1 MKTTM
6 ALSFFDLRRYRWLP
20 HLLITMTLFTVL
32 VGIGLIRFVESRLVE
47 ATGGELTL
55 AATEVAEKL
64 DRMLFERQGDALMM
78 ARAVSLH
85 TSDPKYLSEYLKWMK
100 TTYAPVYMS
109 LAIMDVQGTV
119 VAATEP
125 SLVERDYSRAASFI
139 AVRKTRRLDI
149 TDVAVQE
156 TGESSVD
163 TIAFTAPILDW
174 QGTFLGAVTL
184 QVGIPFLEEIT
195 TRTIR
200 SLESR
205 SGAEVGGRVEYQML
219 TKQGRAFVDS
229 DLPHKGYVNLKELG
243 LPSVLLSEA
252 GLPGYIEEEHLRRH
266 VQVVTGYAQTKGF
279 GEFAGLGWSVL
290 VRMDRQDILAPIH
303 AFLWKVGLAGGAVW
317 IPMLG
322 LLFWA
327 TGRLR
332 AEHRQAQQESA
343 WAKAA
348 EAALLQSQERN
359 RAIVDTALD
368 GVITIDSTGIVTDWN
383 AQASAIFGWSR
394 EDALGRALSE
404 TIIPKRD
411 RQAHEHGLRE
421 FLRTG
426 AGAILNRRIEIVAQH
441 KDGRE
446 LPVELAVS
454 PAKIGDVY
462 IFSAFIRDI
471 TDRRRA
477 ERRLASQ
484 YAVTRVL
491 AEATTLEEA
500 VPKIIQAIGESLEWD
515 LGVFWQV
522 DKAAGTLRC
531 FDQWKAPSV
540 QADPFILDT
549 WQRAFT
555 HGEGLPGRIWTS
567 GKSAWITDVT
577 TDTNFSRSAQARH
590 VGFHGAFGFPILVGN
605 EIEGVIELF
614 SRQVRQPDD
623 ELLKMVEDIGLKIGQ
638 FGERTRTEGVLRE
651 TEAQLRQ
658 AQKMEAVG
666 RLAGGMA
673 HDFNNLLTVIRGYS
687 ELLLGRLGATDVMR
701 KDTEEI
707 KKAADRAS
715 GLTRQLLAFSRRQ
728 FIAAKVL
735 DLNALVA
742 NMDGMLR
749 RLIGEDLVELC
760 AELDASTGAIKADPG
775 QVEQVIM
782 NLVVNARDAMP
793 TGGRLTI
800 ETRNVTIG
808 EEVRL
813 DAVGVAP
820 GSYVLLAVCDNGQGM
835 DAETRSH
842 LFEPFFTTKEKGK
855 GTGLGLS
862 TVYGIVKQ
870 SGGNI
875 TVESF
880 PGRGTTFR
888 IYFPRVE
895 QEIPRIVGSGE
906 AINMAHGRET
916 ILLVEDEPAVRGLVH
931 ETLRLHGYTVLEARH
946 GIEALLASAKY
957 VGPIHLLLTDVVMPQ
972 MSGPEIAEKILTV
985 RPEIKVLY
993 MSGYPDHPVFDQ
1005 GGVSRQTGFLPKPF
1019 SPPVLAKK
1027 VREVLDSVKAA

>member
-1 MKTTM
+1 MKTSI
-6 ALSFFDLRRYRWLP
+6 AESFLELRRYRWLP
-20 HLLITMTLFTVL
+20 YLIIAMTVFAVL
-32 VGIGLIRFVESRLVE
+32 GGSILTRFVELRLVE
-47 ATGGELTL
+47 AKGEELTL
-55 AATEVAEKL
+55 AAAEVAEKL
-64 DRMLFERQGDALMM
+64 DRMLFERRGDALMM
-78 ARAVSLH
+78 ARVLSLRA
-85 TSDPKYLSEYLKWMK
+85 SDPKYLSEYLKWMK
-100 TTYAPVYMS
+100 TEYSPIYLS
-109 LAIMDVQGTV
+109 LAVTDIQGTV

-125 SLVERDYSRAASFI
+125 SLVGRDYSRAAPFM
-139 AVRKTRRLDI
+139 AARATRRLDI
-149 TDVAVQE
+149 ADVAVQE
-156 TGESSVD
+156 AESGVD
-163 TIAFTAPILDW
+163 TIAFTAPILDS
-174 QGTFLGAVTL
+174 QGTFLGVVTTR
-184 QVGIPFLEEIT
+184 VGIPFLEEVT

-200 SLESR
+200 SLEAR
-205 SGAEVGGRVEYQML
+205 HGGGGRVEYQML
-219 TKQGRAFVDS
+219 TQHGRVFVDS
-229 DLPHKGYVNLKELG
+229 DLPHKGSINLKELG
-243 LPSVLLSEA
+243 LPSVLLSET
-252 GLPGYIEEEHLRRH
+252 GVPGFIEETHLRRH
-266 VQVVTGYAQTKGF
+266 VPVVTGYAQTKGF
-279 GEFAGLGWSVL
+279 GEFEGLGWSVL
-290 VRMDRQDILAPIH
+290 VRMDRQDILAPIRV
-303 AFLWKVGLAGGAVW
+303 FLWRVGIAGGVVW

-327 TGRLR
+327 TARLR
-332 AEHRQAQQESA
+332 AEHRQARQESA

-383 AQASAIFGWSR
+383 AQATAIFGWSR
-394 EDALGRALSE
+394 EEAQGRTLAE
-404 TIIPKRD
+404 TIIPERD
-411 RQAHEHGLRE
+411 RQAHERGIRE

-426 AGAILNRRIEIVAQH
+426 VGTILNRRIEIVARH
-441 KDGRE
+441 RDGWE

-454 PAKIGDVY
+454 PAKIGDAY

-491 AEATTLEEA
+491 SESTTLEEA
-500 VPKIIQAIGESLEWD
+500 IPKIIQAIGESLEWD
-515 LGVFWQV
+515 LGVFWRV
-522 DKAAGTLRC
+522 DKVTGVLRC

-540 QADPFILDT
+540 QADPFTLET
-549 WQRAFT
+549 WQQVFKR
-555 HGEGLPGRIWTS
+555 EKGLPGRIWAS
-567 GKSAWITDVT
+567 GKSVWVTDVEL
-577 TDTNFSRSAQARH
+577 DVNFPRGVQARQA
-590 VGFHGAFGFPILVGN
+590 GFHGAFGFPVLIGG

-623 ELLKMVEDIGLKIGQ
+623 ELLRMVEDIGLKIGQ
-638 FGERTRTEGVLRE
+638 FGERARTEGVLRE

-666 RLAGGMA
+666 RLAGGVA

-687 ELLLGRLGATDVMR
+687 ELLLGRLGPTDAMR
-701 KDTEEI
+701 KDMEEV

-715 GLTRQLLAFSRRQ
+715 GLTRQLLSFSRRQ
-728 FIAAKVL
+728 FIAAKVV

-749 RLIGEDLVELC
+749 RLIGEDIIELC

-793 TGGRLTI
+793 KGGRLTI

-808 EEVRL
+808 KGARL
-813 DAVGVAP
+813 DAVGVEP
-820 GSYVLLAVCDNGQGM
+820 GPYVLLEVRDTGHGM

-870 SGGNI
+870 SGGSI
-875 TVESF
+875 TVESA
-880 PGRGTTFR
+880 PGRGATFR

-895 QEIPRIVGSGE
+895 QEVPGTAGSAE
-906 AINMAHGRET
+906 ATDSAHGRET
-916 ILLVEDEPAVRGLVH
+916 ILLVEDEPSVRGLVH

-946 GIEALLASAKY
+946 GIEALLTSAKY

-972 MSGPEIAEKILTV
+972 MSGPEVAEKLLIV
-985 RPEIKVLY
+985 RPGVKVLY

-1005 GGVSRQTGFLPKPF
+1005 GGVSRETGFLPKPF
-1019 SPPVLAKK
+1019 SPHVLAQK
-1027 VREVLDSVKAA
+1027 VREVLDGVKVA

>member
-1 MKTTM
+1 MKTSM
-6 ALSFFDLRRYRWLP
+6 ALSFLDLRRYRWLA
-20 HLLITMTLFTVL
+20 HLLIVMTVFAVL
-32 VGIGLIRFVESRLVE
+32 AGIGLIRFVEARFVE

-55 AATEVAEKL
+55 AAAEVAEKL

-78 ARAVSLH
+78 ARALALRA
-85 TSDPKYLSEYLKWMK
+85 SDPKFLSEYLKGMK
-100 TTYAPVYMS
+100 KEHSPVYLS
-109 LAIMDVQGTV
+109 LAVTDVQGTV
-119 VAATEP
+119 VEATEP
-125 SLVERDYSRAASFI
+125 SLVGGDYSRAASFI
-139 AVRKTRRLDI
+139 AARATRRLDI
-149 TDVAVQE
+149 ADVAGQE
-156 TGESSVD
+156 TESGVD
-163 TIAFTAPILDW
+163 TIAFTAPILDSK
-174 QGTFLGAVTL
+174 GTFLGVVTSR
-184 QVGIPFLEEIT
+184 VGVPFLEEVT

-200 SLESR
+200 SLETR
-205 SGAEVGGRVEYQML
+205 PGAGGRVEYQML
-219 TKQGRAFVDS
+219 TRQGRVFVDS
-229 DLPHKGYVNLKELG
+229 DLPYKGAINLKELG
-243 LPSVLLSEA
+243 LPSVLLSETGA
-252 GLPGYIEEEHLRRH
+252 PGFIEEEHLRRH
-266 VQVVTGYAQTKGF
+266 VQVVTGYAQTRGF

-290 VRMDRQDILAPIH
+290 VRMERQEILAPIH
-303 AFLWKVGLAGGAVW
+303 AFLWKVGVAGGVVW
-317 IPMLG
+317 LPMLG

-327 TGRLR
+327 TARLR

-348 EAALLQSQERN
+348 EVALLQSQERN

-383 AQASAIFGWSR
+383 AQATAIFGWSR
-394 EDALGRALSE
+394 EEALGQALSK
-404 TIIPKRD
+404 TIIPERD
-411 RQAHEHGLRE
+411 RQSHEHGLRE
-421 FLRTG
+421 FLQTG
-426 AGAILNRRIEIVAQH
+426 AGAILNRRIEIVARH
-441 KDGRE
+441 RDGRE
-446 LPVELAVS
+446 VPVELAVS
-454 PAKIGDVY
+454 PAKIGDTY

-471 TDRRRA
+471 TERRRA
-477 ERRLASQ
+477 EGRLASL
-484 YAVTRVL
+484 YAVTRIL

-500 VPKIIQAIGESLEWD
+500 IPKIIQAIGESLEWD
-515 LGVFWQV
+515 LGVFWRV
-522 DKAAGTLRC
+522 DKATGMLRC
-531 FDQWKAPSV
+531 LDQWKAPSV
-540 QADPFILDT
+540 QADPFTLDT
-549 WQRAFT
+549 WQRVFT
-555 HGEGLPGRIWTS
+555 RGEGLPGCIWTS
-567 GKSAWITDVT
+567 GKSAWVTDVAMDVDFT
-577 TDTNFSRSAQARH
+577 RGAQARQ
-590 VGFHGAFGFPILVGN
+590 VGFHGALGFPILVGN

-623 ELLKMVEDIGLKIGQ
+623 ELLRMVEDIGLKIGQ
-638 FGERTRTEGVLRE
+638 FGERARTEGVLRE

-687 ELLLGRLGATDVMR
+687 ELFLGRLGPTDDMR
-701 KDTEEI
+701 KDMEEV

-749 RLIGEDLVELC
+749 RLIGEDIVELS
-760 AELDASTGAIKADPG
+760 AELDSSAGAIKADPG
-775 QVEQVIM
+775 QIEQVIM
-782 NLVVNARDAMP
+782 NLVVNAHDAMP
-793 TGGRLTI
+793 QGGRLTI

-820 GSYVLLAVCDNGQGM
+820 GSYVLLAVCDTGHGM

-842 LFEPFFTTKEKGK
+842 LFEPFYTTKEKGK

-870 SGGNI
+870 SGGSI
-875 TVESF
+875 TVESA

-888 IYFPRVE
+888 IYFPRFE
-895 QEIPRIVGSGE
+895 QEVPGAVAGVE
-906 AINMAHGRET
+906 AIDPARGRET
-916 ILLVEDEPAVRGLVH
+916 ILLVEDEPSVRGLVH

-946 GIEALLASAKY
+946 GIEALLTSAKY

-972 MSGPEIAEKILTV
+972 MSGPEVAEKILTV
-985 RPEIKVLY
+985 RPGIKVLY

-1019 SPPVLAKK
+1019 SPHVLAQK
-1027 VREVLDSVKAA
+1027 VREVLTGVKAA

>member
-1 MKTTM
+1 MKTSM
-6 ALSFFDLRRYRWLP
+6 ALSFLDLRRYRWLP
-20 HLLITMTLFTVL
+20 HLLIAMTLFAIL
-32 VGIGLIRFVESRLVE
+32 AGIGLIRFIESRFVE

-55 AATEVAEKL
+55 AAAEVAEKL

-78 ARAVSLH
+78 ARVLGAR
-85 TSDPKYLSEYLKWMK
+85 TSDPRYLSEYLQWMK
-100 TTYAPVYMS
+100 KEHSPIYLS
-109 LAIMDVQGTV
+109 LAVMDVQGRV

-125 SLVERDYSRAASFI
+125 SLVGRDHSSAASFI
-139 AVRKTRRLDI
+139 AARATRRLDI
-149 TDVAVQE
+149 ADVAGQ
-156 TGESSVD
+156 GAESGVD
-163 TIAFTAPILDW
+163 TVMFTAPILDSE
-174 QGTFLGAVTL
+174 GMFLGVVTSR
-184 QVGIPFLEEIT
+184 VGVPFLEEVA

-200 SLESR
+200 SLEDR
-205 SGAEVGGRVEYQML
+205 AGAGVQVEYQML
-219 TKQGRAFVDS
+219 TRQGRVFVDS
-229 DLPHKGYVNLKELG
+229 GLPQQEAINLKELG
-243 LPSVLLSEA
+243 LSSVLLSEA
-252 GLPGYIEEEHLRRH
+252 GVPGYIEEEHLHRH
-266 VQVVTGYAQTKGF
+266 VQVVTGYAQTRGF
-279 GEFAGLGWSVL
+279 GHFAGLGWSVL

-303 AFLWKVGLAGGAVW
+303 AVLWKVGIAGGVVW

-327 TGRLR
+327 TARLR

-383 AQASAIFGWSR
+383 AQATTIFGWSR
-394 EDALGRALSE
+394 EEALGRALSE
-404 TIIPKRD
+404 TIIPERD
-411 RQAHEHGLRE
+411 RQAHEHGIRE

-441 KDGRE
+441 RDGRE

-454 PAKIGDVY
+454 PAKIGDAY

-477 ERRLASQ
+477 ERRLVSQ

-515 LGVFWQV
+515 LGLFWRV
-522 DKAAGTLRC
+522 DKAAGVLRC
-531 FDQWKAPSV
+531 LDQWKAPTV
-540 QADPFILDT
+540 QADPFALDN
-549 WQRAFT
+549 WQLVFT
-555 HGEGLPGRIWTS
+555 RGEGFPGSIWAS
-567 GKSAWITDVT
+567 GKSAWVADVT
-577 TDTNFSRSAQARH
+577 LDAHFTRGAQARQ
-590 VGFHGAFGFPILVGN
+590 VGFHCAVGFPILVGS

-614 SRQVRQPDD
+614 SRQVRQSDD
-623 ELLKMVEDIGLKIGQ
+623 ELLRMVEDIGLKIGQ
-638 FGERTRTEGVLRE
+638 FGERTRTEMVLRE

-687 ELLLGRLGATDVMR
+687 ELLLGRLGPADAMR
-701 KDTEEI
+701 KDMEEV

-749 RLIGEDLVELC
+749 RLIGEDIVELS

-793 TGGRLTI
+793 RGGRLTI
-800 ETRNVTIG
+800 ETKNVTIG
-808 EEVRL
+808 KETSL

-820 GSYVLLAVCDNGQGM
+820 GSYVLLAVRDTGHGM
-835 DAETRSH
+835 DAETRAH

-870 SGGNI
+870 SGGSI
-875 TVESF
+875 IVESA
-880 PGRGTTFR
+880 PDRGTTFR

-895 QEIPRIVGSGE
+895 QEISGAE
-906 AINMAHGRET
+906 ASVEVIDPARGRET

-946 GIEALLASAKY
+946 GIEALLTSAKY

-972 MSGPEIAEKILTV
+972 MSGPEVAEKILTV
-985 RPEIKVLY
+985 RPGIKVLY

-1005 GGVSRQTGFLPKPF
+1005 GGMSCQTGFLPKPF
-1019 SPPVLAKK
+1019 SPPVLAQK

>member
-1 MKTTM
+1 MKTSM
-6 ALSFFDLRRYRWLP
+6 ALSFLDLRRYRWLP
-20 HLLITMTLFTVL
+20 YLIIAMTVFAVL
-32 VGIGLIRFVESRLVE
+32 AGIILARFVEYRLVE

-55 AATEVAEKL
+55 AAAEVAEKL
-64 DRMLFERQGDALMM
+64 DRMMFERQGDAVMM
-78 ARAVSLH
+78 ARAFSLRA
-85 TSDPKYLSEYLKWMK
+85 SDPRYLSEYLKWMK
-100 TTYAPVYMS
+100 TEYSPVYLW
-109 LAIMDVQGTV
+109 LAVTDSQGTV
-119 VAATEP
+119 VAATDP
-125 SLVERDYSRAASFI
+125 SLVGRDYSLAASFI
-139 AVRKTRRLDI
+139 AARATRRLDI

-156 TGESSVD
+156 PESGID
-163 TIAFTAPILDW
+163 TIAFTAPILDS
-174 QGTFLGAVTL
+174 QGTFLGVVTSR
-184 QVGIPFLEEIT
+184 VGVPFLEEVT

-200 SLESR
+200 SLEAR
-205 SGAEVGGRVEYQML
+205 QDAGGRVEYQMV
-219 TKQGRAFVDS
+219 TQRGWVFVDS
-229 DLPHKGYVNLKELG
+229 NVPHKGAINLKELG
-243 LPSVLLSEA
+243 LPSVLLSET
-252 GLPGYIEEEHLRRH
+252 GVPGYIEEEHLRRH
-266 VQVVTGYAQTKGF
+266 VQVVTGYAQTRGF

-290 VRMDRQDILAPIH
+290 VRMERQDILAPIH
-303 AFLWKVGLAGGAVW
+303 AFLWRVGIASVVVW

-327 TGRLR
+327 TSRLR

-383 AQASAIFGWSR
+383 AQATAIFGWSR
-394 EDALGRALSE
+394 EEALGRALAE
-404 TIIPKRD
+404 TIIPERE
-411 RQAHEHGLRE
+411 RQAHEQGIRE
-421 FLRTG
+421 FLQTG
-426 AGAILNRRIEIVAQH
+426 TGAILNRRIEIVAQH
-441 KDGRE
+441 RNGWE

-454 PAKIGDVY
+454 PTKIGDAY

-491 AEATTLEEA
+491 SEATSLEEA

-515 LGVFWQV
+515 LGVFWRV
-522 DKAAGTLRC
+522 DKASEVLRC
-531 FDQWKAPSV
+531 LDQWKAASV
-540 QADPFILDT
+540 QADAFTLAT
-549 WQRAFT
+549 WQQVFHRET
-555 HGEGLPGRIWTS
+555 GLPGRIWAS
-567 GKSAWITDVT
+567 GKSVWLTDVAL
-577 TDTNFSRSAQARH
+577 DTNFPRGEEARQ

-623 ELLKMVEDIGLKIGQ
+623 ELLRMVEDIGLKIGQ
-638 FGERTRTEGVLRE
+638 FGERARTEGVLRE

-666 RLAGGMA
+666 RLASGVA

-687 ELLLGRLGATDVMR
+687 ELLLGRLGPTDPMR
-701 KDTEEI
+701 KDMEEV

-728 FIAAKVL
+728 FIAAKVV

-749 RLIGEDLVELC
+749 RLIGEDIVELC
-760 AELDASTGAIKADPG
+760 AELDPLAGAIKADPG
-775 QVEQVIM
+775 QIEQVIM

-793 TGGRLTI
+793 KGGRLTI
-800 ETRNVTIG
+800 ETRNITIEKG
-808 EEVRL
+808 ARP
-813 DAVGVAP
+813 DAVGVVP
-820 GSYVLLAVCDNGQGM
+820 GSYVLLAVRDTGHGM

-875 TVESF
+875 TAESA
-880 PGRGTTFR
+880 PDRGTTFR

-895 QEIPRIVGSGE
+895 QETQGAAGGVETIAS
-906 AINMAHGRET
+906 AHGRET
-916 ILLVEDEPAVRGLVH
+916 ILLVEDEPSVRGLVH
-931 ETLRLHGYTVLEARH
+931 ETLRVHGYTVLEARH

-972 MSGPEIAEKILTV
+972 MSGPEVAEKLLIV
-985 RPEIKVLY
+985 RPGIKVLY

-1005 GGVSRQTGFLPKPF
+1005 GGVSRETGFLPKPF
-1019 SPPVLAKK
+1019 SPQVLAKK
-1027 VREVLDSVKAA
+1027 VREVLDGVKAA

>member
-1 MKTTM
+1 MKTSM
-6 ALSFFDLRRYRWLP
+6 ALSFLDLRRYRWLP
-20 HLLITMTLFTVL
+20 HLLIAMTLFAILAGV
-32 VGIGLIRFVESRLVE
+32 GLIQFIESRFVE

-55 AATEVAEKL
+55 AAAEVAEKL
-64 DRMLFERQGDALMM
+64 DRMLFERQGNALMM
-78 ARAVSLH
+78 ARALGSR
-85 TSDPKYLSEYLKWMK
+85 TSDPRYLSEYLKWMK
-100 TTYAPVYMS
+100 KEYSPIYLS
-109 LAIMDVQGTV
+109 LAVMDVQGRV
-119 VAATEP
+119 VAATET
-125 SLVERDYSRAASFI
+125 SLVGRDHSSAASFI
-139 AVRKTRRLDI
+139 AARATRRLDI
-149 TDVAVQE
+149 ADVAGQGV
-156 TGESSVD
+156 ESGVD
-163 TIAFTAPILDW
+163 TIMFTAPILDPE
-174 QGTFLGAVTL
+174 GTFLGVVTSR
-184 QVGIPFLEEIT
+184 VGVPFLEEVAA
-195 TRTIR
+195 RTIR
-200 SLESR
+200 SLENR
-205 SGAEVGGRVEYQML
+205 SGAGGRIEYQML
-219 TKQGRAFVDS
+219 TRQGRVFVDS
-229 DLPHKGYVNLKELG
+229 GLPHREAINLKELG
-243 LPSVLLSEA
+243 ISSVLLSES
-252 GLPGYIEEEHLRRH
+252 GVPGYIEEEHLQRH
-266 VQVVTGYAQTKGF
+266 VQVVTGYAQTRGF
-279 GEFAGLGWSVL
+279 GDFAGLGWSVL

-303 AFLWKVGLAGGAVW
+303 AVLWKVGIAGGVVW
-317 IPMLG
+317 VPMLG

-327 TGRLR
+327 TARLR

-383 AQASAIFGWSR
+383 AQATAIFGWSR
-394 EDALGRALSE
+394 EEALGRALSE
-404 TIIPKRD
+404 TIIPERD
-411 RQAHEHGLRE
+411 RQAHEHGIRE

-441 KDGRE
+441 RDGQE

-454 PAKIGDVY
+454 PAKIGDAY

-477 ERRLASQ
+477 ERRLVSQ

-491 AEATTLEEA
+491 AEAKTLEEA

-515 LGVFWQV
+515 LGLFWRV
-522 DKAAGTLRC
+522 DKAAGVLRC
-531 FDQWKAPSV
+531 LDQWKAPTV
-540 QADPFILDT
+540 QADPFAMDN
-549 WQRAFT
+549 WQRVFT
-555 HGEGLPGRIWTS
+555 RGEGLPGSIWAS
-567 GKSAWITDVT
+567 GKSAWVADVT
-577 TDTNFSRSAQARH
+577 LDANFTRGAQARQ
-590 VGFHGAFGFPILVGN
+590 VGFHGAVGFPIVVGN
-605 EIEGVIELF
+605 EIEGAIELF
-614 SRQVRQPDD
+614 SRQVRQSDD
-623 ELLKMVEDIGLKIGQ
+623 ELLRMVEDIGLKIGQ
-638 FGERTRTEGVLRE
+638 FGERTRTEVVLRE

-687 ELLLGRLGATDVMR
+687 ELLLGRLGPDDAMR
-701 KDTEEI
+701 KDMEEV

-749 RLIGEDLVELC
+749 RLIGEDIVELS

-793 TGGRLTI
+793 RGGRLTI
-800 ETRNVTIG
+800 ETKNVTIG
-808 EEVRL
+808 KETSL

-820 GSYVLLAVCDNGQGM
+820 GSYVLLAVRDTGHGM
-835 DAETRSH
+835 DAETRAH

-870 SGGNI
+870 SGGSI
-875 TVESF
+875 IVESA
-880 PGRGTTFR
+880 PDRGTTFR
-888 IYFPRVE
+888 IYFPWVE
-895 QEIPRIVGSGE
+895 QEISGAVASVE
-906 AINMAHGRET
+906 AIDPVRGRET

-972 MSGPEIAEKILTV
+972 MSGPEVAEKILTV
-985 RPEIKVLY
+985 RPGIKVLY

-1005 GGVSRQTGFLPKPF
+1005 GGMSCQTGFLPKPF
-1019 SPPVLAKK
+1019 SPHVLAQK

>member
-1 MKTTM
+1 MKTSI
-6 ALSFFDLRRYRWLP
+6 ALSFLDLRRYRWLP
-20 HLLITMTLFTVL
+20 YLITAMTIFSLLAGVML
-32 VGIGLIRFVESRLVE
+32 ARFVEARLVE
-47 ATGGELTL
+47 ATGGELAL
-55 AATEVAEKL
+55 AAAEVAEKT

-78 ARAVSLH
+78 ARAFSLRA
-85 TSDPKYLSEYLKWMK
+85 SDPRYLSDYLKWMK
-100 TTYAPVYMS
+100 AAYAPVYLW
-109 LAIMDVQGTV
+109 LAVTDSQGRI

-125 SLVERDYSRAASFI
+125 SLVGRDYGRAASFT
-139 AVRKTRRLDI
+139 AARALRRLDI
-149 TDVAVQE
+149 ADVAVQE
-156 TGESSVD
+156 AESGVD
-163 TIAFTAPILDW
+163 TIAFTAPILDS
-174 QGTFLGAVTL
+174 QGTFLGVVTSR
-184 QVGIPFLEEIT
+184 VGIPFLEEIT
-195 TRTIR
+195 ARTIR
-200 SLESR
+200 SLEAR
-205 SGAEVGGRVEYQML
+205 EGASGRVEYQML
-219 TKQGRAFVDS
+219 TRQGRVFVDS
-229 DLPHKGYVNLKELG
+229 NPPPTVAINLKELG

-252 GLPGYIEEEHLRRH
+252 SESGYIEEEHVRRH
-266 VQVVTGYAQTKGF
+266 VQVVTGYSQTKGF
-279 GEFAGLGWSVL
+279 GEFIGLGWSVL

-303 AFLWKVGLAGGAVW
+303 AFLWKVGIIGGVVW
-317 IPMLG
+317 APMLG

-327 TGRLR
+327 TARLR
-332 AEHRQAQQESA
+332 VEHRQAQQESA

-348 EAALLQSQERN
+348 ETALIQSQERN
-359 RAIVDTALD
+359 RAVVDTALD
-368 GVITIDSTGIVTDWN
+368 GVITIDSSGIVTDWN
-383 AQASAIFGWSR
+383 VQATAIFGWSR
-394 EDALGRALSE
+394 EEALGRAFAE
-404 TIIPKRD
+404 TIIPERD
-411 RQAHEHGLRE
+411 RQAYEQGIRE

-426 AGAILNRRIEIVAQH
+426 AGAILNRRTEIVARH
-441 KDGRE
+441 RDGRE
-446 LPVELAVS
+446 IPVELAVS
-454 PAKIGDVY
+454 PAKIGDAY

-491 AEATTLEEA
+491 SETTILEEA
-500 VPKIIQAIGESLEWD
+500 VPKIIQAIGENLEWD
-515 LGVFWQV
+515 LGVFWRA
-522 DKAAGTLRC
+522 DKATGVLRC
-531 FDQWKAPSV
+531 FDQWTAPSV
-540 QADPFILDT
+540 QADPFTMAT
-549 WQRAFT
+549 WQLVFNRE
-555 HGEGLPGRIWTS
+555 EGLPGRIWAS
-567 GKSAWITDVT
+567 GKPVWVADVAL
-577 TDTNFSRSAQARH
+577 DTNFSRGAQARQA
-590 VGFHGAFGFPILVGN
+590 GLHGAFGFPILVGS

-614 SRQVRQPDD
+614 SHSVRQPDD
-623 ELLKMVEDIGLKIGQ
+623 ELLRMVEDIGLKIGQ
-638 FGERTRTEGVLRE
+638 FGERARTEGVLRE

-687 ELLLGRLGATDVMR
+687 ELLLGRLGPTDAMR
-701 KDTEEI
+701 KEMEEV

-749 RLIGEDLVELC
+749 RLIGEDIVELC
-760 AELDASTGAIKADPG
+760 TELDPSGGAIKADPG

-793 TGGRLTI
+793 KGGRLTI
-800 ETRNVTIG
+800 ETRNMTIG
-808 EEVRL
+808 KEVRL
-813 DAVGVAP
+813 DAVGVEP
-820 GSYVLLAVCDNGQGM
+820 GSYLLLAIHDTGHGM

-875 TVESF
+875 TVESA
-880 PGRGTTFR
+880 PEKGTTFR

-895 QEIPRIVGSGE
+895 QEAAGIAEAVE
-906 AINMAHGRET
+906 AIDPAHGRET

-946 GIEALLASAKY
+946 GIEALLTSAKY

-972 MSGPEIAEKILTV
+972 MSGPEVAEKLLTV
-985 RPEIKVLY
+985 RPGIKVLY
-993 MSGYPDHPVFDQ
+993 ISGYPDHPVFDQ
-1005 GGVSRQTGFLPKPF
+1005 GRVSRETGFLPKPF
-1019 SPPVLAKK
+1019 SPHVLAQK
-1027 VREVLDSVKAA
+1027 VREVLDGVKAA